1 MPLKARGL
9 FSGIFQP
16 GFNLGVVICVLV
28 NMMVVKYHLGWKFL
42 FYIGGSFSFILA
54 LSRCFLPESEVFL
67 EKKKIQAK
75 RNISDDIEKSNGNES
90 DSFVNLITDL
100 FWNHSAVFLW
110 ATALST
116 GLSGLSNG
124 SLFPL
129 YLEETK
135 KQSTGIIS
143 SVIIIGNI
151 GGIIMPWI
159 TGYYS
164 QIYGRKLLILLSTL
178 ISILSIPLCIY
189 PTSGVLLLTGYF
201 FLQAG
206 FQGGWV
212 GSFPFPFSN
221 CLF

>member
-16 GFNLGVVICVLV
+16 GFNMGIVLSVLV

-42 FYIGGSFSFILA
+42 FYIGGGFSLILA

-67 EKKKIQAK
+67 EKKKNQAK

-90 DSFVNLITDL
+90 NSFSNLIKDL

-110 ATALST
+110 ATALTT

-124 SLFPL
+124 SQGIFPL
-129 YLEETK
+129 YLEESK
-135 KQSTGIIS
+135 KQSTGIVS
-143 SVIIIGNI
+143 LVIIVGNAGGMIG
-151 GGIIMPWI
+151 PWI
-159 TGYYS
+159 AGYYS
-164 QIYGRKLLILLSTL
+164 QIYGRKLLLLLSTL
-178 ISILSIPLCIY
+178 FTILAIPLCIY

-201 FLQAG
+201 FLQVG

-212 GSFPFPFSN
+212 
-221 CLF
+221 